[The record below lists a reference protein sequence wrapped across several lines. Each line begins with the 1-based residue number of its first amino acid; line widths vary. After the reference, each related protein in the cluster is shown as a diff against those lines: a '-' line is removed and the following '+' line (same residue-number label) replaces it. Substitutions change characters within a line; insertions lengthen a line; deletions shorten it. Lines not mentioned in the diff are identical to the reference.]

1 MKPHLTAIQAAWAAA
16 LLTAAGGCASSH
28 NASRAWEYRVVYG
41 WSGLGNYQ
49 VEQDRAELARQLN
62 EAGSQGYVVVS
73 STTVPGDPGNKAK
86 IIVILKR
93 PKQ

>member
-1 MKPHLTAIQAAWAAA
+1 MKPHLKAIQAACAAA

-28 NASRAWEYRVVYG
+28 SASRAWEYRVVNG
-41 WSGLGNYQ
+41 WSGAGNYQ
-49 VEQDRAELARQLN
+49 VEQDQAELARQLN

-73 STTVPGDPGNKAK
+73 STTVPGDGNNKAK

>member
-1 MKPHLTAIQAAWAAA
+1 MKPHLKAIQAACAAA
-16 LLTAAGGCASSH
+16 LLTTAGGCASSH
-28 NASRAWEYRVVYG
+28 NASRAWEYRVVHG
-41 WSGLGNYQ
+41 WSGSGNLQ
-49 VEQDRAELARQLN
+49 AEQDQAELARQLN

-73 STTVPGDPGNKAK
+73 STTVPGDGNNKAK

>member
-1 MKPHLTAIQAAWAAA
+1 MKPHLKAIEAACAAA
-16 LLTAAGGCASSH
+16 LLMTAGGCASSH

-49 VEQDRAELARQLN
+49 AEQDRAELARQLN
-62 EAGSQGYVVVS
+62 EAGSQGYMVVS
-73 STTVPGDPGNKAK
+73 STTVPGDASNKAK
-86 IIVILKR
+86 VIVILKR